1 MLKNYKYIMESLNNF
16 RSKLISQIIH
26 FEGLNIINN
35 QKLINNLKKKII

>member
-1 MLKNYKYIMESLNNF
+1 MESLNNF
-16 RSKLISQIIH
+16 RSKLISQIIQ